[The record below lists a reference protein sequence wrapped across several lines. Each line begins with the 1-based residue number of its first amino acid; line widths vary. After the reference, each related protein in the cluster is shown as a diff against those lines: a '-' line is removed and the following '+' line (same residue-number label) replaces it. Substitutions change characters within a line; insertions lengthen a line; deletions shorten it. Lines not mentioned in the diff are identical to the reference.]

1 MAVGHEYNTGYGGGE
16 VKHQDAA
23 WRLSRKDM
31 LQLKKGNKEV
41 TLMYMYECTSMHAYT
56 HSI

>member
-31 LQLKKGNKEV
+31 LQLEKVTKK
-41 TLMYMYECTSMHAYT
+41 LH
-56 HSI
+56 